1 MFYNFNRFLADL
13 NTNWGKLMGVNICL
27 TCTVHA
33 LLTLVAYRAI
43 QKVITNQKR
52 VVSTHIQPLSS
63 SFDMDPDWSKPTNG
77 GTRQASS
84 QSCRTTTHR
93 NNSCRIIQ
101 PRYHSTATN
110 CLTTFVYI
118 SICLYFPFA
127 VTAWLYLTFG
137 FFGFIEPTTA
147 FIVVIAANSGGWVN
161 MWGYFHN
168 RKLKEMRRK
177 IVVNNIKANILS
189 SSSSSV

>member
-1 MFYNFNRFLADL
+1 
-13 NTNWGKLMGVNICL
+13 MGVNICL